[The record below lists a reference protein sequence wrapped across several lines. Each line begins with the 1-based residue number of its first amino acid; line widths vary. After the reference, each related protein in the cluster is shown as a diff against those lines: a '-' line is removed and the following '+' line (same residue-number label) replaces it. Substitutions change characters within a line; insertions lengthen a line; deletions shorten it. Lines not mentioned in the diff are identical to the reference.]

1 MFCRESSVRIQCQPD
16 ADSQCNT
23 RGKRKA
29 LVSPFSGVSRNPAAR
44 LNAATARIIRGAGR
58 QNRLKNFR
66 QGGCLKPPAGP
77 HRRVEAE
84 GSDGKNNQGG
94 GPPKSPQKFPP
105 RRLPEAT
112 GRPPVLLERQSTRR
126 RHGQRQ
132 QISGAVQLVE
142 RGQNPSCRGEPCGK
156 QNPDDR

>member
-66 QGGCLKPPAGP
+66 QGGCLKRPAPGHQCCLNASPPAAVTANASKYPGP
-77 HRRVEAE
+77 FNSWSADKIHPVAE
-84 GSDGKNNQGG
+84 SHAESKIQMIAKTMMTFGS
-94 GPPKSPQKFPP
+94 F
-105 RRLPEAT
+105 
-112 GRPPVLLERQSTRR
+112 
-126 RHGQRQ
+126 
-132 QISGAVQLVE
+132 
-142 RGQNPSCRGEPCGK
+142 
-156 QNPDDR
+156 